1 MSFLT
6 ILIFTFA
13 CVGPAEPEG
22 GLVDDIP
29 FIINT
34 ESTFSFILKGN
45 KYSFEESYDLALSTD
60 SSDVIFTTVS
70 ITEWSGSDTVWATIL
85 TASDTVVTPYTFTAN
100 TSFVTNQAV
109 TDSTIPKKIVL
120 VGNLFKGIFEFVMA
134 KN

>member
-1 MSFLT
+1 
-6 ILIFTFA
+6 
-13 CVGPAEPEG
+13 
-22 GLVDDIP
+22 LVDDIP